1 MTKIRTFTLMAV
13 SAVALAACDTTAGR
27 FDNSGASNNP
37 DPNQRTKQGAL
48 IGGLV
53 GAATGAL
60 TAGDDADERRRGA
73 VIGAAIGAGGG
84 AIIGNQ
90 LDKQAAEL
98 RQQVGNDVQIV
109 NTGNE
114 LILTMPQD
122 ILFAVDSA
130 TLRPDLQ
137 SDLRALATNLN
148 NYPNSTV
155 DIIGHTDSDGDASY
169 NLRLSERR
177 AQSVRNVLIN
187 SGVDGFR
194 LRAIGMGEDDP
205 VTDNFS
211 EASKAQN
218 RRVEIIIRPNA

>member
-1 MTKIRTFTLMAV
+1 MTKFKIIAVMAV
-13 SAVALAACDTTAGR
+13 SAVALAGCETTADR
-27 FDNSGASNNP
+27 FDTMSPSNG
-37 DPNQRTKQGAL
+37 DPNQRTKQGAI

-53 GAATGAL
+53 GAATGVIV
-60 TAGDDADERRRGA
+60 GDDAEERRRGA
-73 VIGAAIGAGGG
+73 VIGGVIGAGGG

-114 LILTMPQD
+114 LIVTMPQD
-122 ILFAVDSA
+122 ILFAVDSD
-130 TLRPDLQ
+130 TLSSDLQ

-155 DIIGHTDSDGDASY
+155 DIIGHTDNTGDAGY
-169 NLRLSERR
+169 NQDLSQRR
-177 AQSVRNVLIN
+177 AQSVRNILIN

-194 LRAIGMGEDDP
+194 LRAIGRGEDQP
-205 VTDNFS
+205 V
-211 EASKAQN
+211 ASNLDAAGRTQN
-218 RRVEIIIRPNA
+218 RRVEIVIRPNA

>member
-1 MTKIRTFTLMAV
+1 MTTFKPFTLMAV
-13 SAVALAACDTTAGR
+13 SAIALAACTTAPER
-27 FDNSGASNNP
+27 FDTISPPNG

-53 GAATGAL
+53 GAATGII
-60 TAGDDADERRRGA
+60 AGDDAEERRRGA
-73 VIGAAIGAGGG
+73 VLGAAIGAGGG

-109 NTGNE
+109 NTGSE
-114 LILTMPQD
+114 LIVTMPQD
-122 ILFAVDSA
+122 ILFAVDSDA
-130 TLRPDLQ
+130 LRPDLQ

-155 DIIGHTDSDGDASY
+155 DIIGHTDNTGSAGY
-169 NLRLSERR
+169 NQELSQRR
-177 AQSVRNVLIN
+177 AQAVRNVLIN

-194 LRAIGMGEDDP
+194 LRAIGRGEDQP
-205 VTDNFS
+205 VASNLD
-211 EASKAQN
+211 EAGRAQN
-218 RRVEIIIRPNA
+218 RRVEIVIRPNA

>member
-114 LILTMPQD
+114 LIVTMPQD

-155 DIIGHTDSDGDASY
+155 DVVGHTDNTGEAGY
-169 NLRLSERR
+169 NQELSQRR
-177 AQSVRNVLIN
+177 AQSVRNILIN

-194 LRAIGMGEDDP
+194 LRAIGRGEDQP
-205 VTDNFS
+205 V
-211 EASKAQN
+211 ASNLDEFGRAQN

>member
-1 MTKIRTFTLMAV
+1 MTKFKIIAVMAV
-13 SAVALAACDTTAGR
+13 SAVALAGCETTADR
-27 FDNSGASNNP
+27 FDTMSPSNG
-37 DPNQRTKQGAL
+37 DPNQRTKQGAI

-53 GAATGAL
+53 GAATGVIV
-60 TAGDDADERRRGA
+60 GDDAEERRRGA
-73 VIGAAIGAGGG
+73 VIGGVIGAGGG

-114 LILTMPQD
+114 LIVTMPQD
-122 ILFAVDSA
+122 ILFAVDSD
-130 TLRPDLQ
+130 TLRSDLQ

-155 DIIGHTDSDGDASY
+155 DIIGHTDNTGDAGY
-169 NLRLSERR
+169 NQDLSQRR
-177 AQSVRNVLIN
+177 AQSVRNILIN

-194 LRAIGMGEDDP
+194 LRAIGRGEDQP
-205 VTDNFS
+205 V
-211 EASKAQN
+211 ASNLDAAGRTQN
-218 RRVEIIIRPNA
+218 RRVEIVIRPNA

>member
-1 MTKIRTFTLMAV
+1 MTKLKIIAVMAV
-13 SAVALAACDTTAGR
+13 SAVALAGCETTADR
-27 FDNSGASNNP
+27 FDTMSPSNG
-37 DPNQRTKQGAL
+37 DPNQRTKQGAI

-53 GAATGAL
+53 GAATGVIV
-60 TAGDDADERRRGA
+60 GDDAEERRRGA
-73 VIGAAIGAGGG
+73 VIGGVIGAGGG

-114 LILTMPQD
+114 LIVTMPQD
-122 ILFAVDSA
+122 ILFAVDSD
-130 TLRPDLQ
+130 TLRSDLQ

-155 DIIGHTDSDGDASY
+155 DIIGHTDNTGDAGY
-169 NLRLSERR
+169 NQDLSQRR
-177 AQSVRNVLIN
+177 AQSVRNILIN

-194 LRAIGMGEDDP
+194 LRAIGRGEDQP
-205 VTDNFS
+205 V
-211 EASKAQN
+211 ASNLDAAGRTQN
-218 RRVEIIIRPNA
+218 RRVEIVIRPNA

>member
-1 MTKIRTFTLMAV
+1 MTKFKIFAVMAV
-13 SAVALAACDTTAGR
+13 STVALAACDTTADR
-27 FDNSGASNNP
+27 FDRVSPPNG

-48 IGGLV
+48 IGGLA
-53 GAATGAL
+53 GAAAGVL
-60 TAGDDADERRRGA
+60 AGDDAEERRRGA

-114 LILTMPQD
+114 LIVTMPQD
-122 ILFAVDSA
+122 ILFAVDSD
-130 TLRPDLQ
+130 TLRSDLQ

-155 DIIGHTDSDGDASY
+155 DIIGHTDNTGDAGY
-169 NLRLSERR
+169 NQGLSQRR

-194 LRAIGMGEDDP
+194 LRAIGRGEDQP
-205 VTDNFS
+205 VASNLD
-211 EASKAQN
+211 EAGRAQN
-218 RRVEIIIRPNA
+218 RRVEIVIRPNA

>member
-1 MTKIRTFTLMAV
+1 MTKIKIFTLMAV

-27 FDNSGASNNP
+27 FDNTGASSNP

-48 IGGLV
+48 SGGLG

-73 VIGAAIGAGGG
+73 VLGAAIGAGGG

-114 LILTMPQD
+114 LIVTMPQD
-122 ILFAVDSA
+122 ILFAVDSD

-155 DIIGHTDSDGDASY
+155 DIIGHTDNTGEAGY
-169 NLRLSERR
+169 NQDLSQRR
-177 AQSVRNVLIN
+177 AQSVRNILIN

-194 LRAIGMGEDDP
+194 LRAIGRGEDQP
-205 VTDNFS
+205 I
-211 EASKAQN
+211 ASNLDASGRTQN
-218 RRVEIIIRPNA
+218 RRVEIVIRPNA

>member
-1 MTKIRTFTLMAV
+1 MTKIKIFTLMAV

-27 FDNSGASNNP
+27 FDNTGASSNP

-73 VIGAAIGAGGG
+73 VLGAAIGAGGG

-114 LILTMPQD
+114 LIVTMPQD
-122 ILFAVDSA
+122 ILFAVDSD

-155 DIIGHTDSDGDASY
+155 DIIGHTDNTGEAGY
-169 NLRLSERR
+169 NQDLSQRR
-177 AQSVRNVLIN
+177 AQSVRNILIN

-194 LRAIGMGEDDP
+194 LRAIGRGEDQP
-205 VTDNFS
+205 I
-211 EASKAQN
+211 ASNLDASGRTQN
-218 RRVEIIIRPNA
+218 RRVEIVIRPNA